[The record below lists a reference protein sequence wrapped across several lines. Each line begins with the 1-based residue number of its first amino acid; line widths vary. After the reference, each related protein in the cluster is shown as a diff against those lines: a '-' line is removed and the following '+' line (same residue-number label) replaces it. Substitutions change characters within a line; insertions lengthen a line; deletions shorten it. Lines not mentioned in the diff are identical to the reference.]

1 MDARS
6 VVEIVR
12 DLAQQERALHH
23 TTFLAPC
30 VAGGE
35 IQTRIAGLVRTFKPK
50 PRNFEG
56 WGLFR
61 AVNERVAELAEDAS
75 LPLVGQYLS
84 LLEPALRLCLAHQL
98 RGRTWLAYPANESDA
113 RQRWSEP
120 RPLPVHLVTDGGQF
134 EQVIARWDGS
144 AWWFEE
150 IDRRADPR
158 MAESLRSAL
167 RDVTPPEEL
176 RFGGLTP
183 EGRTAYDLAAQQTA
197 EFFALI
203 QQRRDEARLAE
214 ALRTAGGELR
224 DFQDRGEYW
233 VVDWTTRD
241 GDRHTSAIAR
251 QDLTV
256 MTAGICLHN
265 ERDFDLQSL
274 VGVVGGARE

>member
-61 AVNERVAELAEDAS
+61 AVNERVAELVEDAS

-98 RGRTWLAYPANESDA
+98 RERTWLAYPANESDA
-113 RQRWSEP
+113 RQRWGEP

-134 EQVIARWDGS
+134 VLGAEVGISTQKFHARG
-144 AWWFEE
+144 
-150 IDRRADPR
+150 P
-158 MAESLRSAL
+158 MGLK
-167 RDVTPPEEL
+167 EL
-176 RFGGLTP
+176 TS
-183 EGRTAYDLAAQQTA
+183 YK
-197 EFFALI
+197 
-203 QQRRDEARLAE
+203 
-214 ALRTAGGELR
+214 
-224 DFQDRGEYW
+224 W
-233 VVDWTTRD
+233 VV
-241 GDRHTSAIAR
+241 
-251 QDLTV
+251 
-256 MTAGICLHN
+256 
-265 ERDFDLQSL
+265 
-274 VGVVGGARE
+274 VGKGQVRP